1 MIEVAGLR
9 VVLPPATVALDGID
23 LVVPQGEFVVVLG
36 RSGAGK
42 TTFLRALNRLVEPT
56 AGTVRVAGRAVTGAG
71 GAELRE
77 IRRQIGMVFQQFNLV
92 RRASVIENVL
102 AGRLGYVPPL
112 PSVMGRFPA
121 DDRALA
127 RACLAQVGLAHLA
140 DRRADTLSGGEQQ
153 RVAIARALAQRPAVI
168 LADEPTASLDPA
180 LTGSIMDILKTIN
193 VEHGLTLVV
202 SQHQLETARAYATR
216 IVGFR
221 QGRVAFDGPPSAVT
235 PAVAGAIY
243 GDGEGQ

>member
-23 LVVPQGEFVVVLG
+23 LVIGRGELVVVLG

-42 TTFLRALNRLVEPT
+42 TTFLRSLNRLVEPT
-56 AGTVRVAGRAVTGAG
+56 AGTIRVAGRAVTGAAA
-71 GAELRE
+71 AEVRDV
-77 IRRQIGMVFQQFNLV
+77 RRHIGMVFQQFNLV

-102 AGRLGYVPPL
+102 AGRLGYVPPV
-112 PSVMGRFPA
+112 PSVFGRFPRA
-121 DDRALA
+121 DHELA
-127 RACLAQVGLAHLA
+127 RACLDQVGLGHLA

-153 RVAIARALAQRPAVI
+153 RVAIARALAQRPEVI

-180 LTGSIMDILKTIN
+180 LTSSIMDTLKTIN
-193 VEHGLTLVV
+193 EQGLTLVV
-202 SQHQLETARAYATR
+202 SQHQLETALAYATR

-221 QGRVAFDGPPSAVT
+221 RGRVMFDGPPSAVT
-235 PAVAGAIY
+235 PTVVRAIY
-243 GDGEGQ
+243 GD

>member
-9 VVLPPATVALDGID
+9 VVRPPATVALHQVD
-23 LVVPQGEFVVVLG
+23 LVVRQGEFVVVLG

-56 AGTVRVAGRAVTGAG
+56 AGSVRVAGRLVTGAG
-71 GAELRE
+71 AVELRE

-92 RRASVIENVL
+92 KRAPVIENVL
-102 AGRLGYVPPL
+102 AGRLGYVRPVA
-112 PSVMGRFPA
+112 SVLGRFPA
-121 DDRALA
+121 PDRELA

-180 LTGSIMDILKTIN
+180 LTSSIMDILRTIN
-193 VEHGLTLVV
+193 REHGLTLVV
-202 SQHQLETARAYATR
+202 SQHQLETALAYASR

-221 QGRVAFDGPPSAVT
+221 RGRVAFDGPPASVT
-235 PAVAGAIY
+235 PSVVREIY
-243 GDGEGQ
+243 GE